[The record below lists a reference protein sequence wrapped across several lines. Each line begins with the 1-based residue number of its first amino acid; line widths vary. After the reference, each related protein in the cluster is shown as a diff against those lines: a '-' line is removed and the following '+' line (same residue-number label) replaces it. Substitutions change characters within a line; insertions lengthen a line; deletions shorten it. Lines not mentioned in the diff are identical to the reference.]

1 MMRAL
6 LWKEFREQLGRWA
19 PATILLSGLL
29 ILVIRSRFV
38 SIREISAF
46 VIIAF
51 GILLS
56 IVLVV
61 EPVPSERTRNT
72 RGFLHALPI
81 SRRRAAFAKWSTG
94 TLSIAAMFAVATLT
108 GVLTA
113 LWVGSDWKWMC
124 ITALCTCAVMMSFH
138 TVLFPFLGQARNE
151 LDAAV
156 IAVCIG
162 VIVLAW
168 SFSFS
173 TDTWWSS
180 GPAYLAPAAPLL
192 DVQEYSNDRPGLF
205 RLSRSE
211 LNPSLI
217 PLTVAAWVVV
227 PGFALW
233 WPARRRRKR

>member
-6 LWKEFREQLGRWA
+6 LWKEFREQLGRWV

-29 ILVIRSRFV
+29 MLMIRARFV

-46 VIIAF
+46 VIIVV

-61 EPVPSERTRNT
+61 EPVPSERTRGT
-72 RGFLHALPI
+72 LGFLHALPI

-94 TLSIAAMFAVATLT
+94 TLSIAAMFSVTTLT

-113 LWVGSDWKWMC
+113 LWVGSDWKW
-124 ITALCTCAVMMSFH
+124 LCTTAICTCVVMMSFH
-138 TVLFPFLGQARNE
+138 SLLFPFLGKARNE

-156 IAVCIG
+156 IAACIG
-162 VIVLAW
+162 VLVVAW
-168 SFSFS
+168 SFFF
-173 TDTWWSS
+173 TKDAWWMY

-192 DVQEYSNDRPGLF
+192 DVVESSSDARYRIARAHGTPISHRP
-205 RLSRSE
+205 
-211 LNPSLI
+211 LNR
-217 PLTVAAWVVV
+217 
-227 PGFALW
+227 GD
-233 WPARRRRKR
+233 